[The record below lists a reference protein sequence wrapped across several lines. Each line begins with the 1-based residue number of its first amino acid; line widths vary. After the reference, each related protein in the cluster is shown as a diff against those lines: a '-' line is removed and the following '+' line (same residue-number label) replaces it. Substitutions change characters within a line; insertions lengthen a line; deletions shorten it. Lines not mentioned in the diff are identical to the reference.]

1 LHDRHVVDKLAL
13 VICEHA
19 ETRNELLK
27 IGHSVYMSQRLI
39 IPLLCA
45 ATVAFASSSSAPR
58 EVPEKAPTARNN
70 KSAFASSFKVDV
82 AHGVNFT
89 LDVSNNTSRMAELRF
104 PSGRTHDFVV
114 LDETGKEVWRWS
126 DGRMFTQ
133 GLQNKLVK
141 SRQKAV
147 FAERWERPNVHGRFT
162 AVAILA
168 SENLPVQQRA
178 EFELK

>member
-1 LHDRHVVDKLAL
+1 
-13 VICEHA
+13 
-19 ETRNELLK
+19 
-27 IGHSVYMSQRLI
+27 MSKRLI

-45 ATVAFASSSSAPR
+45 ATVAFASSSSANK
-58 EVPEKAPTARNN
+58 EVPEKASVTGSN
-70 KSAFASSFKVDV
+70 KSAPFVSSFKVNV

-89 LDVSNNTSRMAELRF
+89 LDVSNNTNRMAELRF

-114 LDETGKEVWRWS
+114 LDQAGREVWRWS
-126 DGRMFTQ
+126 NGRMFTQ
-133 GLQNKLVK
+133 GLQNKLIK

-147 FAERWERPNVHGRFT
+147 FAESWERPNVHGRFT

-168 SENLPVQQRA
+168 SENLPVKQTA

>member
-1 LHDRHVVDKLAL
+1 
-13 VICEHA
+13 
-19 ETRNELLK
+19 
-27 IGHSVYMSQRLI
+27 MSQRLI

-45 ATVAFASSSSAPR
+45 ATVAFASSSSAHR
-58 EVPEKAPTARNN
+58 EVPERTSVTHGN
-70 KSAFASSFKVDV
+70 KTAFASSFTVNVK
-82 AHGVNFT
+82 HGVNFT
-89 LDVSNNTSRMAELRF
+89 LDVSNNTSKMAELRF

-114 LDETGKEVWRWS
+114 LDQTGKEVWRWS
-126 DGRMFTQ
+126 NGRMFTQ
-133 GLQNKLVK
+133 GLQNKLIK

-147 FAERWERPNVHGRFT
+147 FAESWEKPTVHGKFT

>member
-1 LHDRHVVDKLAL
+1 
-13 VICEHA
+13 
-19 ETRNELLK
+19 
-27 IGHSVYMSQRLI
+27 MSKRLI

-45 ATVAFASSSSAPR
+45 ATVAFASSSPANKDAPEKDPVSRNHKSAP
-58 EVPEKAPTARNN
+58 
-70 KSAFASSFKVDV
+70 FASSFKVNV

-89 LDVSNNTSRMAELRF
+89 LDVSNNTNKMAELRF

-114 LDETGKEVWRWS
+114 LDQTGKEVWRWS
-126 DGRMFTQ
+126 NGRMFTQ
-133 GLQNKLVK
+133 GLQNKLIK

-168 SENLPVQQRA
+168 SENLPVQERA